1 MFQTNPFDLGSLLKE
16 VETGKI
22 QLPDFQR
29 GWVWEDERIRGLLD
43 SISRRFPIGAVMT
56 LEAGGEIN
64 FKTRLV
70 EGVKGNPADAPQQF
84 ILDGQQR
91 LTSLY
96 QTLLSSDGVDTR
108 DSRNKKLRLWYYIDM
123 LKAMDEHADR
133 EDVIVSVPASSDPS
147 VDRKGWNSSRG
158 VALDLSTPDLE
169 FQNHMMPTGKLLDSY
184 IWLPEYSEFWRNKG
198 GHPRGNEAAFMA
210 EFARTIVD
218 TFGRYQIPVIK
229 LDKATSKEAVCAV
242 FEKVNRGGVVLT
254 VFELATA
261 SFAADAGTAYFSLRD
276 DWEARK
282 NRLYQ
287 FGSGVLRSLSD
298 GSEQSGGGGQFL
310 QAVTLLATQER
321 RRVAERQSSN
331 QPPAVRCNRDAI
343 LDLHLDDYRK
353 WADTVEGGFR
363 EAAKFLD
370 SQYVFTPADV
380 PYGAQLVTLAALYAE
395 LGKELEPAIAKGRL
409 ERWFWC
415 GVLGEA
421 YSSSVENRIAM
432 DFTEV
437 AEYVRKGTEPR
448 TIIGANFDPARLPN
462 LTTRRSAA
470 YKGIYALQMKSGA
483 ADWRTAKPLSNA
495 TKFDDNI
502 EIHHI
507 FPRAW
512 CNRQNP
518 KIPSRLYNSVINKTP
533 IDGSTNRIIGGKA
546 PSDYLPRLEARDI
559 SRETL
564 EQILQAHWL
573 NPILLRADDFA
584 ESFMQRGE
592 AMMRLI
598 GKAMGKDMPGGR
610 EVFRSALARDGL
622 AEPLEETSVAAVEEY
637 EDPEE
642 DFESVTA
649 LGFDE
654 EREAAD

>member
-1 MFQTNPFDLGSLLKE
+1 MFQTNPFDLGTLLKD

-29 GWVWEDERIRGLLD
+29 GWVWEDDQIQGLLE

-70 EGVKGNPADAPQQF
+70 EGVKGDPADAPQQF

-96 QTLLSSDGVDTR
+96 QTLLSHDWVDTR
-108 DSRNKKLRLWYYIDM
+108 DRRNKKLRRWYYIDM

-133 EDVIVSVPASSDPS
+133 EEVIVGIPASPDDPS
-147 VDRKGWNSSRG
+147 VNRKVRNSSG
-158 VALDLSTPDLE
+158 QVTLDLSTPELE
-169 FQNHMMPTGKLLDSY
+169 FQNHMMPTEKLLDSY
-184 IWLPEYSEFWRNKG
+184 IWISEYNEFWRNKG
-198 GHPRGNEAAFMA
+198 GHPRGNEATFMA
-210 EFARTIVD
+210 EFARSIVAAFD
-218 TFGRYQIPVIK
+218 KYPIPVIK
-229 LDKATSKEAVCAV
+229 LDKATSKEAVCTV

-261 SFAADAGTAYFSLRD
+261 AFAADAGTDYFSLRD

-287 FGSGVLRSLSD
+287 FGSGVLRSVNGD
-298 GSEQSGGGGQFL
+298 QFL
-310 QAVTLLATQER
+310 QAVALLTTQER
-321 RRVAERQSSN
+321 RRIAESD
-331 QPPAVRCNRDAI
+331 QPPAIRCNRDAI
-343 LDLHLDDYRK
+343 LGLHLDDYRK
-353 WADTVEGGFR
+353 WADTVESGFR

-370 SQYVFTPADV
+370 SQYVFTADDV
-380 PYGAQLVTLAALYAE
+380 PYSAQLVTLAALYAE
-395 LGKELEPAIAKGRL
+395 LGQELEPANAKSRL

-432 DFTEV
+432 DF
-437 AEYVRKGTEPR
+437 AEIAAYVRKGAEPR
-448 TIIGANFDPARLPN
+448 TITEANFEPARLLS
-462 LTTRRSAA
+462 LTTRRNAA

-483 ADWRTAKPLSNA
+483 ADWRTAKPLSSA

-507 FPRAW
+507 FPVGW
-512 CNRQNP
+512 CKRQNP
-518 KIPSRLYNSVINKTP
+518 AIPPRIYDSVINKTP
-533 IDGSTNRIIGGKA
+533 IDGLTNRIIGRTP
-546 PSDYLPRLEARDI
+546 PSTYLSRLEARDV
-559 SRETL
+559 SPETL

-573 NPILLRADDFA
+573 NPTLLRNDDFV
-584 ESFMQRGE
+584 ESFMRRGE
-592 AMMRLI
+592 AIMGLI
-598 GKAMGKDMPGGR
+598 GKAMGKQLPGGR
-610 EVFRSALARDGL
+610 EAFRSALVQAGL
-622 AEPLEETSVAAVEEY
+622 AEPIDGTSSTVEEEY

>member
-1 MFQTNPFDLGSLLKE
+1 MFQTNPFDLGTLLKE

-70 EGVKGNPADAPQQF
+70 EGVKGNSTDAPQQF

-96 QTLLSSDGVDTR
+96 QTLLSPDGVDTK

-133 EDVIVSVPASSDPS
+133 EDVIVSVPASSDPT

-158 VALDLSTPDLE
+158 VALDLSTPALE
-169 FQNHMMPTGKLLDSY
+169 FQNHMMPTEKLLDSY
-184 IWLPEYSEFWRNKG
+184 IWISEYNEFWRNNG
-198 GHPRGNEAAFMA
+198 GHPKGNEAAFMA
-210 EFARTIVD
+210 EFAKSVVAAFD
-218 TFGRYQIPVIK
+218 KYPIPVIK

-254 VFELATA
+254 VFELVTA
-261 SFAADAGTAYFSLRD
+261 AFAADAGITHFSLRD
-276 DWEARK
+276 DWETRK
-282 NRLYQ
+282 NRMYRL
-287 FGSGVLRSLSD
+287 GVLRSV
-298 GSEQSGGGGQFL
+298 SGDQFL
-310 QAVTLLATQER
+310 QAVALLTTQER
-321 RRVAERQSSN
+321 RRVAERQSPN
-331 QPPAVRCNRDAI
+331 QPPAIRCNRDAI
-343 LDLHLDDYRK
+343 LSLNLDDYRK
-353 WADTVEGGFR
+353 WADKVERGFV
-363 EAAKFLD
+363 EAAQFLD
-370 SQYVFTPADV
+370 SQYVFTAWDV
-380 PYGAQLVTLAALYAE
+380 PYGAQSVTLAALYAE

-421 YSSSVENRIAM
+421 YSSSVENRIAT
-432 DFTEV
+432 DFAEV

-448 TIIGANFDPARLPN
+448 TITEANFDPTRLLF

-470 YKGIYALQMKSGA
+470 YKGIYALQMKSVA
-483 ADWRTAKPLSNA
+483 ADWRTAKPLSSA

-507 FPRAW
+507 FPVSW

-533 IDGSTNRIIGGKA
+533 IDGLTNRIIGPRP
-546 PSDYLPRLEARDI
+546 PSTYLAQLERDI
-559 SRETL
+559 NRETL
-564 EQILQAHWL
+564 DQILQAHWL

-592 AMMRLI
+592 AMMGLI
-598 GKAMGKDMPGGR
+598 GKAMGKDLPGGR
-610 EVFRSALARDGL
+610 EVFRSALVRDGL
-622 AEPLEETSVAAVEEY
+622 AEPLEETSSAAVEEY

>member
-1 MFQTNPFDLGSLLKE
+1 MFQTNEIDLRTLLKD
-16 VETGKI
+16 VESGKI

-70 EGVKGNPADAPQQF
+70 EGVKGNPTDAPQQF

-96 QTLLSSDGVDTR
+96 QTLLSSDCVDTK
-108 DSRNKKLRLWYYIDM
+108 DNRNKKLQRWYYIDM
-123 LKAMDEHADR
+123 LKAMDKHADR
-133 EDVIVSVPASSDPS
+133 DDVIISVPASPNPS
-147 VDRKGWNSSRG
+147 VDKKVRDSSG
-158 VALDLSTPDLE
+158 QVVLDLSTQELE
-169 FQNHMMPTGKLLDSY
+169 FQNHMMPAERLLDSY
-184 IWLPEYSEFWRNKG
+184 TWLPEYNRYWHNNG
-198 GHPRGNEAAFMA
+198 GHPSGNEADFYA
-210 EFARTIVD
+210 EFSKSIVVEG
-218 TFGRYQIPVIK
+218 FVGYRIPVIK

-254 VFELATA
+254 VFELVTA
-261 SFAADAGTAYFSLRD
+261 AFAADAGITHFSLRD

-282 NRLYQ
+282 NRLYRL
-287 FGSGVLRSLSD
+287 GVLRSV
-298 GSEQSGGGGQFL
+298 SGDQFL
-310 QAVTLLATQER
+310 QAVALLTTQER
-321 RRVAERQSSN
+321 RRVAERQSPN
-331 QPPAVRCNRDAI
+331 QPPAIRCNRDAI
-343 LDLHLDDYRK
+343 LSLNLDDYRK
-353 WADTVEGGFR
+353 WADKVERGFV
-363 EAAKFLD
+363 EAAQFLD
-370 SQYVFTPADV
+370 SQYVFTAWDV
-380 PYGAQLVTLAALYAE
+380 PYGAQSVTLAALYAE

-421 YSSSVENRIAM
+421 YSSSVENRIAT
-432 DFTEV
+432 DFAEV
-437 AEYVRKGTEPR
+437 AEYVRKGPEPR
-448 TIIGANFDPARLPN
+448 TITEANFDPTRLLF

-470 YKGIYALQMKSGA
+470 YKGIYALQMKSVA
-483 ADWRTAKPLSNA
+483 ADWRTAKPLSSA

-507 FPRAW
+507 FPVSW

-533 IDGSTNRIIGGKA
+533 IDGLTNRIIGPRP
-546 PSDYLPRLEARDI
+546 PSTYLAQLERDI
-559 SRETL
+559 NRETL
-564 EQILQAHWL
+564 DQILQAHWL

-592 AMMRLI
+592 AMMGLI
-598 GKAMGKDMPGGR
+598 GKAMGKDLPGGR
-610 EVFRSALARDGL
+610 EVFRSALVRDGL
-622 AEPLEETSVAAVEEY
+622 AEPLEETSSAAVEEY

>member
-1 MFQTNPFDLGSLLKE
+1 MFQTNPIDLGTLLKE

-43 SISRRFPIGAVMT
+43 SIARRFPIGAVMT
-56 LEAGGEIN
+56 LDAGGEIN

-96 QTLLSSDGVDTR
+96 QTLLSPDWVDTK
-108 DSRNKKLRLWYYIDM
+108 DSRNKKLRRWYYIDM

-133 EDVIVSVPASSDPS
+133 DDVIVSVPASPDPS
-147 VDRKGWNSSRG
+147 VDRKVRNPSGQ
-158 VALDLSTPDLE
+158 VVMDLSTQELE
-169 FQNHMMPTGKLLDSY
+169 FQNHMMPTERLLDSY
-184 IWLPEYSEFWRNKG
+184 TWLPEYNRYWRNNG
-198 GHPRGNEAAFMA
+198 WHPSGNEADFMA
-210 EFARTIVD
+210 EFNKSIVVEA
-218 TFGRYQIPVIK
+218 FVQYRIPVIK
-229 LDKATSKEAVCAV
+229 LDKATSKEAVCTV
-242 FEKVNRGGVVLT
+242 FEKVNRGGADLT

-261 SFAADAGTAYFSLRD
+261 SFAADAGIAYFSLRD
-276 DWEARK
+276 DWETRK

-287 FGSGVLRSLSD
+287 FGSGVLRSVSD
-298 GSEQSGGGGQFL
+298 VQFL
-310 QAVTLLATQER
+310 QTVALLTTQER

-353 WADTVEGGFR
+353 WADTVGRGFE

-370 SQYVFTPADV
+370 SQYVFTAEDV

-448 TIIGANFDPARLPN
+448 TITEANFDPASLPF

-518 KIPSRLYNSVINKTP
+518 RIPSRLYNSVINKTP

-559 SRETL
+559 DRETL
-564 EQILQAHWL
+564 NQILQAHWL

-592 AMMRLI
+592 AMMGLI
-598 GKAMGKDMPGGR
+598 GKAMGKQLPGGR